1 MNLRRIMLL
10 PGLLIMLSWYP
21 APNTHQNTANF
32 IPNGPP
38 EDFVT
43 KSVLSTGEWYQ
54 MQVAS
59 NGLYRLDY
67 NYFKS
72 QLKINIDQ
80 INPKVLKFYGHQGG
94 PLPTSIY
101 AGRTDDLKEIPVMIS
116 GEEDGKF
123 DPQDFVLLYL
133 EGPSTWTYDNS
144 DGLHH
149 FKMNPFSSYSYVY
162 LRIDGDPGAR
172 IALQPFLE
180 TGSITDVYDQHIHYE
195 EDKVNLLSR
204 YGPTI
209 GSGQQWFGDN
219 LSNTRTKNYSSWF
232 QMPNRVAGTPL
243 RVIANFAGRGE
254 VPSVYYVRVN
264 SDSLAGSISWTDV
277 GDVEATYARQRTIN
291 QIITPA
297 TQDLEVVVTYPA
309 IPGSTTEGW
318 LDYLELHAKSK
329 LIYPDS
335 AFTFRW
341 YASTANPVTTYRIQT
356 AKNIQVW
363 NITHPLD
370 PQGIG
375 VVKAGNEHSITDNSS
390 LLQEYLAFDPAD
402 IHRSPQAIG
411 RLANQN
417 LHAIQGT
424 DMVILYHPD
433 YQDAANRLADHRRS
447 FSHLRVATVD
457 INQLYNEFSA
467 GKTDPTAIRDFAR
480 MLHERDPLF
489 RYLLLF
495 GDASYD
501 YRHLDGNQ
509 PDQNFIPTYETVGS
523 LEPIFAYPTDDYF
536 GLLDDSDDRYDNP
549 LRGKLDIA
557 IGRLP
562 VDNPTMAE
570 QVVDKIVGYDTNPD
584 TYGDWKLR
592 IGMVADDEQDGA
604 FVIQNEGLAK
614 EKLSNLSLFNLEKIY
629 FDAFVQEIT
638 PSSERY
644 PTVKTALTNELF
656 KGLLVIN
663 YLGHGG
669 PGGWADERVMEINDI
684 NNLRNKD
691 RLPLFVTATCSF
703 TAYDDPSTPSGG
715 ELCLTNPNGGGI
727 GLFTTVRSVY
737 LSSNYQLTL
746 AVFEEL
752 FQRDSTGYRTIGE
765 ILMRA
770 KSTQGPSDENARKF
784 TLIGDPALKLAIPPY
799 QVTTKS
805 INTVPVSELTD
816 TIRALQRVSVQGE
829 VLTPSGELSS
839 DFNGDLFITIYDKA
853 SKVSTLQ
860 QNSGSPQ
867 IEFEIQK
874 NILYKGKTAVNQG
887 QFSVEFIVPKDIN
900 YTYGPGKISY
910 YAQAQNRDA
919 WGVYENIVIGGTN
932 PESNADTE
940 GPEIALFMNNTL
952 FLNHGIT
959 DENPILLVNLT
970 DESGIN
976 VSGNSI
982 GHDLEAILDGD
993 TRNRV
998 NLNSFYEASPA
1009 GFNAGTVKYPYAD
1022 LTPGPHQIRVK
1033 AWDIYNNNSEAT
1045 IDFVVVPGQQLQIHS
1060 ISAYPNPAQDEV
1072 HFVVA
1077 HNGGSGPLQAKVFLF
1092 NTLGQKVAQLEGQV
1106 ADPGYRTEAVVWGNL
1121 SEAFPPLSSG
1131 IYFYQIVLS
1140 QAVGDQTKIAKSDLQ
1155 KLVITR

>member
-10 PGLLIMLSWYP
+10 PGFLFMLSWYP
-21 APNTHQNTANF
+21 APKAHQNTANF
-32 IPNGPP
+32 FLNGPL
-38 EDFVT
+38 DNFVT
-43 KSVLSTGEWYQ
+43 QSVLSTGEWYQ
-54 MQVAS
+54 IQIA
-59 NGLYRLDY
+59 NDGIYRLDY
-67 NYFKS
+67 NFFKS
-72 QLKINIDQ
+72 ELKINIDQ
-80 INPKVLKFYGHQGG
+80 INPKVLKFYGHRGG
-94 PLPTSIY
+94 PLPTSVY
-101 AGRTDDLKEIPVMIS
+101 AERTDDLQEIPVWVS

-123 DPQDFVLLYL
+123 DAQDFVLIYA
-133 EGPSTWTYDNS
+133 EGPSAWRYDPS
-144 DGLHH
+144 DGLDH
-149 FKMNPFSSYSYVY
+149 FKMNPFSRYSYVY
-162 LRIDGDPGAR
+162 LRIDGGPGAR
-172 IALQPFLE
+172 VQTQAVMDA
-180 TGSITDVYDQHIHYE
+180 GSVTDVFDQHIHYE

-219 LSNTRTKNYSSWF
+219 LSNTRTKNYSGWF
-232 QMPNRVAGTPL
+232 QMPNRVAGSPL

-254 VPSVYYVRVN
+254 VPSTYYVRVN
-264 SDSLAGSISWTDV
+264 KDSLAGSIAWTDV
-277 GDVEATYARQRTIN
+277 GDVEATYARQRIVN
-291 QIITPA
+291 QVITP
-297 TQDLEVVVTYPA
+297 TSNNLEVVVTYPSIA
-309 IPGSTTEGW
+309 GSNTEGW
-318 LDYLELHAKSK
+318 LDYLEMHATSK

-341 YASTANPVTTYRIQT
+341 YASTENPVTTYRIHS
-356 AKNIQVW
+356 AKNVQVW
-363 NITHPLD
+363 NITDPLI
-370 PQGIG
+370 PQAISTQR
-375 VVKAGNEHSITDNSS
+375 AGDQINATDNSAI
-390 LLQEYLAFDPAD
+390 LQEYLAFDPAD
-402 IHRSPQAIG
+402 VHRTPQVAGSI
-411 RLANQN
+411 ANQN
-417 LHAIQGT
+417 LHGIEGT

-433 YQDAANRLADHRRS
+433 YQEAANLLAEHRRK
-447 FSHLRVATVD
+447 FSHLRVSSVNID
-457 INQLYNEFSA
+457 QVYHEFSA

-480 MLHERDPLF
+480 MLHERDPEF

-501 YRHLDGNQ
+501 YRHLDTNQ

-536 GLLDDSDDRYDNP
+536 GLLDDSDDRYANP
-549 LRGKLDIA
+549 LRGTLDIA

-562 VDNPTMAE
+562 VDNATTAE
-570 QVVDKIVGYDTNPD
+570 QVVDKIIGYDTDPA

-669 PGGWADERVMEINDI
+669 PGGWADERVLEINDI

-703 TAYDDPSTPSGG
+703 TAYDDPSTTSGG

-816 TIRALQRVSVQGE
+816 TIRALQRVTIQGE
-829 VLTPSGELSS
+829 VLTPAGELSS

-860 QNSGSPQ
+860 QNAGSPQ

-910 YAQAQNRDA
+910 YAQAQDRDA

-940 GPEIALFMNNTL
+940 GPVINLYMNNTL
-952 FLNHGIT
+952 FLNNGIT
-959 DENPILLVNLT
+959 DENPILLVNLE

-1009 GFNAGTVKYPYAD
+1009 GFNAGTVKYPYSG

-1045 IDFVVVPGQQLQIHS
+1045 IDFVVVAGQQLQIKS
-1060 ISAYPNPAQDEV
+1060 ISAYPNPAQNEV

-1077 HNGGSGPLQAKVFLF
+1077 HNGGSGLLQAEVYLY
-1092 NTLGQKVAQLEGQV
+1092 NTLGQKVAQLQGQV
-1106 ADPGYRTEAVVWGNL
+1106 ADPGYRTEVVVWGNL
-1121 SEAFPPLSSG
+1121 DEAFPPLSSG

-1140 QAVGDQTKIAKSDLQ
+1140 QANGDQTKVAKSDLQ
-1155 KLVITR
+1155 KLVIAR